1 MDLNREIDRY
11 GLYDYFYNWYISKIT
26 RDGPP
31 DDQQAAES
39 VRSQLLFG
47 HLRHAHSFSVSA
59 ARGPG
64 NPLWFLQ
71 VPPLHAHVVVSL
83 ACATVPV
90 PTKPTARSGSG
101 SNPAV
106 CTQHVPFVFLGGG
119 GEKVFCLVLVTAGW
133 GGREG
138 GSGGGATACQR
149 ATHRPWSGQV
159 RHARRSP
166 EPGR

>member
-1 MDLNREIDRY
+1 
-11 GLYDYFYNWYISKIT
+11 
-26 RDGPP
+26 
-31 DDQQAAES
+31 

-71 VPPLHAHVVVSL
+71 VPPLHAHVVVVVVSL
-83 ACATVPV
+83 ACATVLV

-106 CTQHVPFVFLGGG
+106 CTHVPFVFLG

-138 GSGGGATACQR
+138 VAVGQQHASERLTGHGPVKFAMPDCQTI
-149 ATHRPWSGQV
+149 A
-159 RHARRSP
+159 
-166 EPGR
+166 